1 MATAKKNEII
11 EIKPVQMET
20 VSLTIVGDT
29 PLIVHKWPEKA
40 RRELLKDT
48 GIGKKVPRNM
58 YAEAA
63 ATLWWMDIAADP
75 FSMAYKGGNIATFD
89 EWIEKYKGYGQEDYI
104 RDVTGA
110 RFGFP
115 VTAIK
120 KAAISA
126 AYRNEMSKDKVS
138 LQGCFFI
145 PGEGEDQL
153 AEIVCDGIPSIRED
167 GVKVGMGTADLRYR
181 AQFESWHMNILL
193 RYNVNGKLSL
203 SDIINI
209 INLGGQTNGIGEW
222 RIEKSGQ
229 FGMFHVKAD

>member
-1 MATAKKNEII
+1 MAIAKKNEVI
-11 EIKPVQMET
+11 EIKPVQMQT
-20 VSLTIVGDT
+20 VTLTLVGET
-29 PLIVHKWPEKA
+29 PLIVHKWSEKA

-58 YAEAA
+58 FGEAA
-63 ATLWWMDIAADP
+63 ATLWWMDAKDDP
-75 FSMAYKGGNIATFD
+75 FCLAYKGGPVADFN
-89 EWIEKYKGYGQEDYI
+89 EWIEKYKGYGQDEYL
-104 RDVTGA
+104 RDVASA

-145 PGEGEDQL
+145 RGEGEDQL
-153 AEIVCDGIPSIRED
+153 AEIIHAGLPSIRED
-167 GVKVGMGTADLRYR
+167 NVKVGMGTADLRYR
-181 AQFESWHMNILL
+181 AQFEDWKMQIEVT
-193 RYNVNGKLSL
+193 YNVNGKLSL

-229 FGMFHVKAD
+229 FGMFHVQAD

>member
-1 MATAKKNEII
+1 MAAAKKNEII

-29 PLIVHKWPEKA
+29 PLIVHKWSEKA
-40 RRELLKDT
+40 RRELLKGT

-63 ATLWWMDIAADP
+63 ATLWWMDIAHDP
-75 FSMAYKGGNIATFD
+75 FSMAYKGGNITTFD
-89 EWIEKYKGYGQEDYI
+89 DWIEKYKGYGQEDYL
-104 RDVTGA
+104 RDVSGA

-153 AEIVCDGIPSIRED
+153 AEIICDGVPSIRED
-167 GVKVGMGTADLRYR
+167 SVKVGMGTADLRYR
-181 AQFESWHMNILL
+181 AQFENWRMNILL
-193 RYNVNGKLSL
+193 HYNVNGRLSL

>member
-29 PLIVHKWPEKA
+29 PLIVHKWSEKA

-153 AEIVCDGIPSIRED
+153 AEIVCDSIPSIRED

-181 AQFESWHMNILL
+181 AQFENWHMNILL